1 MQIKG
6 KQVKILR
13 GAAAV
18 TLYINGA
25 GILLLG
31 IELSSTLHG
40 GSIFSKVKVWLS
52 RIIVILL
59 FLCLDM
65 RGKNENRNS
74 GNQSQSR
81 AHRCAGAF
89 QYDGVS

>member
-1 MQIKG
+1 MNTLITFQACIKQIKG

-40 GSIFSKVKVWLS
+40 GSIFFSYSKV
-52 RIIVILL
+52 
-59 FLCLDM
+59 
-65 RGKNENRNS
+65 
-74 GNQSQSR
+74 
-81 AHRCAGAF
+81 
-89 QYDGVS
+89 